1 MYDCLII
8 GAGVV
13 GAATARELS
22 KYNLKIAVLEKG
34 TEVCQGTSKSNSAI
48 VHGGYDA
55 SYGTLKGKLNVRG
68 TRLFEDLSKEL
79 NIPFDKCGS
88 LVLAFNDE
96 DEKKLEEL
104 YENGQKNG
112 VKGLK
117 IIEKDEILMMEPNV
131 SREVTKAL
139 YCSEA
144 GIICPFNATFAFI
157 ENAMDN
163 GVELF
168 LDEKVIGIDKGDD
181 AIIVRTEK
189 GIEFQTKILI
199 NSAGLYS
206 DEIANLAGDYEFS
219 VNPRRGEYRILD
231 KKVSDIVKHVIFTTP
246 TKDGKGVLV
255 SPTVHGNIIV
265 GPTSD
270 PIEDKEDTRTT
281 DLGINKVDEVA
292 LRLVPNLAL
301 NETIRVFAGV
311 RASISQGDFLIYES
325 KNIKGMLHL
334 GGIDSPGLASS
345 PAIAEEVRD
354 FVAKYIDLV
363 EKTDFV
369 KERRAIPHFYDLS
382 DAEKEEILKTNP
394 NYKKIIC
401 RCEMITEG
409 EIVEAI
415 HRNAGA
421 RTVDGIKRR
430 VRPGSG
436 RCQGGFCGPRVLEI
450 LSRELGIPVE
460 EILKESQGSNIV
472 VGRTKGVL

>member
-1 MYDCLII
+1 MYDCIII

-22 KYNLKIAVLEKG
+22 KYNLRIAVLEKG
-34 TEVCQGTSKSNSAI
+34 TEVCQGTSKANSAI

-55 SYGTLKGKLNVRG
+55 AYGTLKGKLNVRG
-68 TRLFEDLSKEL
+68 AKLYQKLSKEL
-79 NIPFDKCGS
+79 NFSYDKCGS

-104 YENGQKNG
+104 YENGLKNG
-112 VKGLK
+112 VEGLR
-117 IIEKDEILMMEPNV
+117 IIDKDEILNMEPNV
-131 SREVTKAL
+131 SQDVTKAL

-144 GIICPFNATFAFI
+144 GIVCPFNATFAFI

-168 LDEKVIGIDKGDD
+168 LEEKVVNIRKENDYILVG
-181 AIIVRTEK
+181 TEK
-189 GIEFQTKILI
+189 GSEFKTKILI

-206 DEIANLAGDYEFS
+206 DEIAELAGDKEFK
-219 VNPRRGEYRILD
+219 VKPRRGEYRILD
-231 KKVSDIVKHVIFTTP
+231 KKVSDIVNHVIFTTP
-246 TKDGKGVLV
+246 TKAGKGVLV
-255 SPTVHGNIIV
+255 SPTVHGNLIV

-270 PIEDKEDTRTT
+270 PVDDKEDTRTT
-281 DLGINKVDEVA
+281 DKGIEKVDEVA
-292 LRLVPNLAL
+292 LKLVPKLSL
-301 NETIRVFAGV
+301 NETIRVFAGN
-311 RASISQGDFLIYES
+311 RASIEQGDFLIFES
-325 KNIKGMLHL
+325 KNIKGMLNL

-354 FVAKYIDLV
+354 FVSKYIDLT
-363 EKTDFV
+363 EKNNFI
-369 KERRAIPHFYDLS
+369 KERQAIPHFNELS
-382 DAEKEEILKTNP
+382 DEEKEKILKRNP

-409 EIVEAI
+409 EIIEAI
-415 HRNAGA
+415 RRNAGA

-436 RCQGGFCGPRVLEI
+436 RCQGGFCGPRILEI
-450 LSRELGIPVE
+450 LSRELDIPVE
-460 EILKESQGSNIV
+460 DILKESQGSNIV

>member
-22 KYNLKIAVLEKG
+22 KYDLKIAVLEKG
-34 TEVCQGTSKSNSAI
+34 TEVCQGTSKANSAI

-55 SYGTLKGKLNVRG
+55 THGTLKAKLNVRG
-68 TRLFEDLSKEL
+68 EKLFETLSKEL

-88 LVLAFNDE
+88 LVLAFNEE
-96 DEKKLEEL
+96 DEKKLQEL
-104 YENGQKNG
+104 YENGLKNG
-112 VKGLK
+112 VEGLK
-117 IIEKDEILMMEPNV
+117 IIDKDEILMMEPHV
-131 SREVTKAL
+131 SKEVTKAL

-144 GIICPFNATFAFI
+144 GIVCPFNATFAFI

-168 LDEKVIGIDKGDD
+168 LDEKVIEIEKNNDS
-181 AIIVRTEK
+181 ILVRTEK
-189 GIEFQTKILI
+189 GSEFQTKILI

-206 DEIANLAGDYEFS
+206 DEIARLAGDTEFT
-219 VNPRRGEYRILD
+219 VKPRRGEYRILD

-246 TKDGKGVLV
+246 TKAGKGVLV

-270 PIEDKEDTRTT
+270 PVEDKEDTRTT
-281 DLGINKVDEVA
+281 DSGISKVDEVA
-292 LRLVPNLAL
+292 RKLVPELAL
-301 NETIRVFAGV
+301 NETIRLFSGL

-325 KNIKGMLHL
+325 KNIKGMINL

-354 FVAKYIDLV
+354 FVSRHLDLV
-363 EKTDFV
+363 EKKNFI
-369 KERRAIPHFYDLS
+369 KEREAIPHFNDLS
-382 DAEKEEILKTNP
+382 DVEKEEILKKNP
-394 NYKKIIC
+394 NYKRIIC

-409 EIVEAI
+409 EIIEAI

-436 RCQGGFCGPRVLEI
+436 RCQGGFCGPRILEI

-460 EILKESQGSNIV
+460 EVLKEGQGSNIV
-472 VGRTKGVL
+472 IGRTKGVL